1 MIEWNSAAPKLDFD
15 VRVGLMQVKV
25 KGTNRQEAV
34 ENARKQLCK
43 ELPRMWDVIQG
54 LAETRFEVTCRN
66 ETKS

>member
-15 VRVGLMQVKV
+15 VRVGLMQVTV
-25 KGTNRQEAV
+25 KGTNRLEAV

-66 ETKS
+66 ETES